1 MAPQPGH
8 TIDQTPEYLAFINT
22 LREYHAKR
30 GTNFE
35 PEPKVGQTPVDLLKL
50 FKVIVEHGGYDKIS
64 EEKLAWRNMVNILEL
79 YSNNEASAAYSLKL
93 AYYKNLA
100 AYEIQTVHKQEPP
113 PPEILEHL
121 SAKGGGLLTRTLE
134 NYGGHRANMR
144 PSGAF
149 DSPMSGTGSTAD
161 SMATPTHQ
169 DHAAPADGTPLSGRA
184 SRGLREAPPQRVIF
198 QPDTAS
204 TRQSRH
210 ASSASGQQHAA
221 GGSGVGGSGASSHL
235 GHLPGNTPQGG
246 GGAHQSF
253 PMHSFPPNHQMQPQ
267 QQQHQSPSQ
276 QHQNQHL
283 RNVSMLY
290 NPPNTDHFSATVQN
304 YEPRGPVPMVLRLVE
319 APANAPNK
327 FLQQQRLQRLA
338 ASGVDLNRFATRP
351 PVPPG
356 NEGPNI
362 YVRCLGALRSG
373 VQAEEAFALSHLVKI
388 SFERGDKYKFE
399 SFPGLAEG
407 LVEKALQVGSLFYH
421 DVQWKVSYDP
431 ETDDLDIGELDG
443 VHGTPDILERIAQ
456 LRPRAAVECIQ
467 TEDFADKL
475 VLITEA
481 ALTIR
486 NMVTLQENAYFV
498 ADFAPCRDFLCIALN
513 LPNRDAVV
521 ELKHCA
527 LDIAEQLTP
536 YLALGDDDPLYQT
549 LLRQL
554 DSADRG
560 TVLTALRAVGRISM
574 NMTQMNRLGS
584 VPPGVLQ
591 SVMNWLLLNDDELMD
606 ACLDFL
612 YQYTAVAANVDRLL
626 RSVRT
631 ESLVSHLVRLLSHGA
646 KRGVKELVLQPE
658 HKLPASEEVL
668 ALPPDLL
675 TRLVATDEP
684 ERCYTWLRCFFEED
698 PDSSITQIAI
708 WQAYQSSFLQPVQQ
722 SGRTMLGAAEF
733 IRNVTHVY
741 HAAGA
746 QIQKEQTPQGEVQKF
761 IIKGIRPR
769 KRPISPE
776 GHEFFRCQWRVA
788 ASNATATTPSAP
800 GNPHVCG
807 IFFGAADKMYTHILT
822 QHMGEKPDAAG
833 KVANVKEREVQCMWA
848 GCRKYPKGTKMLL
861 VDFMKHV
868 KTHAVKAE
876 HDIRHKDKQQQQQDA
891 PAQSTTGNGPHADGS
906 TRSSSG
912 GGSGSST
919 QPSQQQQQQ
928 QQQQQSAG
936 QSPNPLKHQRQRS
949 SVTNGDLMATGP
961 GNSAAANGGGASN
974 AAGAAANSGTPGAS
988 SLSGGSGGGSISSSG
1003 SSSNKRQKRSYVVPA
1018 RTISVA
1024 YEETATMRDERNP
1037 NLPAQ
1042 AAGIPLS
1049 AVLVLRNIAR
1059 NAAKVDVVLDER
1071 GQVVLQV
1078 NDEEGEDAVATKEAA
1093 AAAAAAA
1100 KRGKASQPGTP
1111 SSLSLAT
1118 LQPPPPLQAK
1128 AGSTRHSPAE
1138 AAAAAAAQES
1148 GGWNERLFRPMLP
1161 RLYEIMAENRALAT
1175 YITSLFQ
1182 LIGEEA

>member
-8 TIDQTPEYLAFINT
+8 TIDQTPEYVEFIAK
-22 LREYHAKR
+22 LRDYHAKR

-35 PEPKVGQTPVDLLKL
+35 AEPKVGQTPVDLLKL

-64 EEKLAWRNMVNILEL
+64 EEKLAWRNMVNALEL

-100 AYEIQTVHKQEPP
+100 AYEITTIYKKEPP

-134 NYGGHRANMR
+134 NFGGHRANMR

-149 DSPMSGTGSTAD
+149 DTPMGGVGD
-161 SMATPTHQ
+161 PMATPTHQ
-169 DHAAPADGTPLSGRA
+169 DHGSTGPDGTPLSGRA

-210 ASSASGQQHAA
+210 ASGQQQAGAGSNASHHGPAGQQH
-221 GGSGVGGSGASSHL
+221 
-235 GHLPGNTPQGG
+235 LPGTPQQGG
-246 GGAHQSF
+246 PQQAFGMQ
-253 PMHSFPPNHQMQPQ
+253 PFPPNQNHHLPPHQQHQHASQ
-267 QQQHQSPSQ
+267 QQQS
-276 QHQNQHL
+276 NQ
-283 RNVSMLY
+283 RNASMVY
-290 NPPNTDHFSATVQN
+290 NPPNSELFSSTVQS
-304 YEPRGPVPMVLRLVE
+304 YEPRGPVPIVLKLAE
-319 APANAPNK
+319 APANAPAK
-327 FLQQQRLQRLA
+327 FLQQNRLQRLR
-338 ASGVDLNRFATRP
+338 ASGVSLSRFAARP

-373 VQAEEAFALSHLVKI
+373 LQAEEAFALSHLVKI
-388 SFERGDKYKFE
+388 SYERGDKYKFE

-407 LVEKALQVGSLFYH
+407 LIEKALQVGSLFYH
-421 DVQWKVSYDP
+421 DVQWKVSYDQDVD
-431 ETDDLDIGELDG
+431 ENDVGELDG
-443 VHGTPDILERIAQ
+443 VNGTPDILERIAQ
-456 LRPRAAVECIQ
+456 LQPRDTIDCIQ
-467 TEDFADKL
+467 TEEFADQM

-481 ALTIR
+481 ALTVR
-486 NMVTLQENAYFV
+486 NMVTLPENAFFV
-498 ADFAPCRDFLCIALN
+498 ADFAPCRDFLCIALS
-513 LPNRDAVV
+513 LPDRDAVV

-536 YLALGDDDPLYQT
+536 FLVLGDDDPLYQT

-554 DSADRG
+554 DSPDRG
-560 TVLTALRAVGRISM
+560 IVLTALRAIGRISM
-574 NMTQMNRLGS
+574 NLAETNRLGS
-584 VPPGVLQ
+584 VPPAVLQ
-591 SVMNWLLLNDDELMD
+591 RIMQWLLLNDDELMD

-631 ESLVSHLVRLLSHGA
+631 EELVKQLVGLLSHGA

-658 HKLPASEEVL
+658 RKLPSSEEVL

-684 ERCYTWLRCFFEED
+684 ERCYMWLRCFFEED

-769 KRPISPE
+769 RRPISPE
-776 GHEFFRCQWRVA
+776 GQEFFRCQWRMPSAAAA
-788 ASNATATTPSAP
+788 ASATANPAPLASPS
-800 GNPHVCG
+800 CG
-807 IFFGAADKMYTHILT
+807 IFFDAADKLYEHILKD
-822 QHMGEKPDAAG
+822 HVGEKPGADG
-833 KVANVKEREVQCMWA
+833 KVANVKERDVRCLWA
-848 GCRKYPKGTKMLL
+848 GCRKYPKGTKMPL
-861 VDFMKHV
+861 VDFMKHI
-868 KTHAVKAE
+868 KTHAVQSE
-876 HDIRHKDKQQQQQDA
+876 MDIRQDQKQQQQQQDA
-891 PAQSTTGNGPHADGS
+891 SATSAPSGQSTENGSPADGNG
-906 TRSSSG
+906 SSSNG
-912 GGSGSST
+912 VQSS
-919 QPSQQQQQQ
+919 
-928 QQQQQSAG
+928 
-936 QSPNPLKHQRQRS
+936 NPLKHQRQRS
-949 SVTNGDLMATGP
+949 SVSNGDLMATG
-961 GNSAAANGGGASN
+961 GGGGQANGAGATANGAANGANGTPNGSTSN
-974 AAGAAANSGTPGAS
+974 AA
-988 SLSGGSGGGSISSSG
+988 SG
-1003 SSSNKRQKRSYVVPA
+1003 SATTPNKRQKRSYVVPA
-1018 RTISVA
+1018 KTISVT

-1037 NLPAQ
+1037 NLLPQ

-1059 NAAKVDVVLDER
+1059 NASKAEVILDER
-1071 GQVVLQV
+1071 GQVVMLEDG
-1078 NDEEGEDAVATKEAA
+1078 DEQQQRQHANGKYASTSTSTL
-1093 AAAAAAA
+1093 A
-1100 KRGKASQPGTP
+1100 KRSNKPSQPGTP
-1111 SSLSLAT
+1111 SSSSGL
-1118 LQPPPPLQAK
+1118 LQPSKTGGA
-1128 AGSTRHSPAE
+1128 ASGARHSHSHSPAD
-1138 AAAAAAAQES
+1138 AAAAAAAQEA
-1148 GGWNERLFRPMLP
+1148 GGWNERLFRTMLP

>member
-8 TIDQTPEYLAFINT
+8 TIDQTPEYVEFIAK
-22 LREYHAKR
+22 LRDYHAKR

-35 PEPKVGQTPVDLLKL
+35 AEPKVGQTPVDLLKL

-64 EEKLAWRNMVNILEL
+64 EEKLAWRNMVNALEL

-100 AYEIQTVHKQEPP
+100 AYEITTIHKQEPP

-134 NYGGHRANMR
+134 NFGGHRANMR

-149 DSPMSGTGSTAD
+149 DTPMGGTGD
-161 SMATPTHQ
+161 PIATPTHR
-169 DHAAPADGTPLSGRA
+169 DHGAADPNGTPLSGRA

-210 ASSASGQQHAA
+210 ASGQQAGGGSNASHHGPAGQQHLP
-221 GGSGVGGSGASSHL
+221 GTPQSGA
-235 GHLPGNTPQGG
+235 Q
-246 GGAHQSF
+246 QSF
-253 PMHSFPPNHQMQPQ
+253 GMQPFPPNQNHHLPLHQQQHAPQ
-267 QQQHQSPSQ
+267 QQSHQ
-276 QHQNQHL
+276 
-283 RNVSMLY
+283 RNASMVY
-290 NPPNTDHFSATVQN
+290 NPPNSELFSSTVQS
-304 YEPRGPVPMVLRLVE
+304 YEPHGPVPVVLKLAE
-319 APANAPNK
+319 APANAPAK
-327 FLQQQRLQRLA
+327 FLQQSRLQRLQ
-338 ASGVDLNRFATRP
+338 ASGVSLSRFAARP

-373 VQAEEAFALSHLVKI
+373 LQAEEAFALSHLVKI
-388 SFERGDKYKFE
+388 SYERGDKYKFE

-407 LVEKALQVGSLFYH
+407 LIEKALQVGSLFYH
-421 DVQWKVSYDP
+421 DVQWKVSYDQDVD
-431 ETDDLDIGELDG
+431 ENDLGELDG
-443 VHGTPDILERIAQ
+443 VNGTPDILERIAQ
-456 LRPRAAVECIQ
+456 LQPRDTMDCIQ
-467 TEDFADKL
+467 TEAFADQM
-475 VLITEA
+475 VLIIEA
-481 ALTIR
+481 ALTVR
-486 NMVTLQENAYFV
+486 NMVTLPENAYFV

-513 LPNRDAVV
+513 LPDRDAVV

-536 YLALGDDDPLYQT
+536 FLILGDNDPLYQT

-554 DSADRG
+554 DSPDRG
-560 TVLTALRAVGRISM
+560 VVLTALRAIGRISM
-574 NMTQMNRLGS
+574 NLAETNRLGS
-584 VPPGVLQ
+584 VPPTVLQ
-591 SVMNWLLLNDDELMD
+591 RVMQWLLLNDDELMD

-631 ESLVSHLVRLLSHGA
+631 EELVKQLVGLLSHGA

-658 HKLPASEEVL
+658 RKLPASEEVL

-698 PDSSITQIAI
+698 SDSSITQIAI

-769 KRPISPE
+769 RRPISPE
-776 GHEFFRCQWRVA
+776 GQEFFRCQWRMPA
-788 ASNATATTPSAP
+788 AATANSAP
-800 GNPHVCG
+800 LASPSCG
-807 IFFGAADKMYTHILT
+807 IFFDAADKLYEHILKD
-822 QHMGEKPDAAG
+822 HVGEKPGADG
-833 KVANVKEREVQCMWA
+833 KVANVKERDVRCLWA
-848 GCRKYPKGTKMLL
+848 GCRKYPKGTKMPL
-861 VDFMKHV
+861 VDFMKHI
-868 KTHAVKAE
+868 KTHAVKSE
-876 HDIRHKDKQQQQQDA
+876 MDIRQDQKQQQQQDA
-891 PAQSTTGNGPHADGS
+891 PATSAPSGQSTENGSPADGS
-906 TRSSSG
+906 GSISGVQSS
-912 GGSGSST
+912 
-919 QPSQQQQQQ
+919 
-928 QQQQQSAG
+928 
-936 QSPNPLKHQRQRS
+936 NPLKHQRQRS
-949 SVTNGDLMATGP
+949 SVSNGDLMATGGGAKANGAGATP
-961 GNSAAANGGGASN
+961 NGAANGANGTANGSTSN
-974 AAGAAANSGTPGAS
+974 A
-988 SLSGGSGGGSISSSG
+988 GSGLATTP
-1003 SSSNKRQKRSYVVPA
+1003 NKRQKRSYVVPA
-1018 RTISVA
+1018 KTISVA

-1037 NLPAQ
+1037 NLPPQ

-1059 NAAKVDVVLDER
+1059 NASKAEVVLDER
-1071 GQVVLQV
+1071 GQVVMLEDS
-1078 NDEEGEDAVATKEAA
+1078 DEQQRQANGKYSSAL
-1093 AAAAAAA
+1093 A
-1100 KRGKASQPGTP
+1100 KRNNKPSQPGTP
-1111 SSLSLAT
+1111 SSSSGL
-1118 LQPPPPLQAK
+1118 LQPKTSGA
-1128 AGSTRHSPAE
+1128 ASGVRHSHSPAD
-1138 AAAAAAAQES
+1138 AAAAAAAQEA
-1148 GGWNERLFRPMLP
+1148 GGWNERLFRNMLP

>member
-1 MAPQPGH
+1 MAPQQGH
-8 TIDQTPEYLAFINT
+8 TIDHTPEYIEFINT

-35 PEPKVGQTPVDLLKL
+35 PEPKVGQTPIDLLKL
-50 FKVIVEHGGYDKIS
+50 YKAVVEHGGYDKIS
-64 EEKLAWRNMVNILEL
+64 EEKLAWRNMVNFLEVF
-79 YSNNEASAAYSLKL
+79 SNNEASAAYSLKV

-100 AYEIQTVHKQEPP
+100 AYEISTVYKQEPP
-113 PPEILEHL
+113 PPEILEHI

-134 NYGGHRANMR
+134 NFGGHRISMR
-144 PSGAF
+144 PSSSF
-149 DSPMSGTGSTAD
+149 DSPMGGTGVTVD
-161 SMATPTHQ
+161 QMATPAHQ
-169 DHAAPADGTPLSGRA
+169 DHAPPADGTPISGRA

-198 QPDTAS
+198 QPDTVS
-204 TRQSRH
+204 TRQPRNT
-210 ASSASGQQHAA
+210 SASGQHAA
-221 GGSGVGGSGASSHL
+221 SGSGANSHL
-235 GHLPGNTPQGG
+235 GHLPGTSM
-246 GGAHQSF
+246 GASHQPFST
-253 PMHSFPPNHQMQPQ
+253 HHLPPKHQIQQ
-267 QQQHQSPSQ
+267 QQQHP
-276 QHQNQHL
+276 HQ
-283 RNVSMLY
+283 RNASMEY
-290 NPPNTDHFSATVQN
+290 NPPNTDHFSSVVQN
-304 YEPRGPVPMVLRLVE
+304 YEPRGLVPIVLQLAE

-327 FLQQQRLQRLA
+327 YFQLQRLQRLK
-338 ASGVDLNRFATRP
+338 ASGIDLHRFATRP

-407 LVEKALQVGSLFYH
+407 LLEKALQVGSLFYH
-421 DVQWKVSYDP
+421 DVQWRISYDVDT
-431 ETDDLDIGELDG
+431 EDSDIGELDG

-456 LRPRAAVECIQ
+456 LRPRDVIDCIQ

-486 NMVTLQENAYFV
+486 NMVTLQENAHFI

-513 LPNRDAVV
+513 LPNRDTVV

-536 YLALGDDDPLYQT
+536 FLLLSDDDPLYQT

-554 DSADRG
+554 DSPDRG
-560 TVLTALRAVGRISM
+560 TVLTSLRAVGRISM
-574 NMTQMNRLGS
+574 NMTYTNRLGG

-591 SVMNWLLLNDDELMD
+591 SIMSWLLLNDDELMD

-658 HKLPASEEVL
+658 RKLPASEEVL
-668 ALPPDLL
+668 KLPPELL

-698 PDSSITQIAI
+698 PNSSITQIAI
-708 WQAYQSSFLQPVQQ
+708 WQAYQSSFLQLVQQ

-733 IRNVTHVY
+733 IRNVTHVF

-769 KRPISPE
+769 KRPIGPE
-776 GHEFFRCQWRVA
+776 DQEFFRCPWRVA
-788 ASNATATTPSAP
+788 ASKAGATLSSEA

-807 IFFGAADKMYTHILT
+807 IFFGAADKMYAHILS
-822 QHMGEKPDAAG
+822 QHVGARTDAAG
-833 KVANVKEREVQCMWA
+833 KVTNVPEREVQCLWA
-848 GCRKYPKGTKMLL
+848 GCHKYPKGTKMAF
-861 VDFMKHV
+861 VDFMKHI

-876 HDIRHKDKQQQQQDA
+876 QDVRPKDQQDVSKA
-891 PAQSTTGNGPHADGS
+891 STSGQPTAETGSLADGNTS
-906 TRSSSG
+906 SSSSG
-912 GGSGSST
+912 AT
-919 QPSQQQQQQ
+919 QQHQQP
-928 QQQQQSAG
+928 G
-936 QSPNPLKHQRQRS
+936 QPLNSLKHQRQRS
-949 SVTNGDLMATGP
+949 SVTNGDLLATGP
-961 GNSAAANGGGASN
+961 GGSAGAIGSGAAN
-974 AAGAAANSGTPGAS
+974 AAGAAANGMPG
-988 SLSGGSGGGSISSSG
+988 GGSSGGGSG
-1003 SSSNKRQKRSYVVPA
+1003 SSLAGSSDKRQKRSYVVPA
-1018 RTISVA
+1018 ETISVA
-1024 YEETATMRDERNP
+1024 YEETATVRDERNP
-1037 NLPAQ
+1037 NLPPQ

-1059 NAAKVDVVLDER
+1059 NAAKADVVLDER
-1071 GQVVLQV
+1071 GQVILQV
-1078 NDEEGEDAVATKEAA
+1078 GEDEGEVIATSAA
-1093 AAAAAAA
+1093 AASA
-1100 KRGKASQPGTP
+1100 RRNKASQPSTP
-1111 SSLSLAT
+1111 SSSSVANVQQSLQHRGVA
-1118 LQPPPPLQAK
+1118 
-1128 AGSTRHSPAE
+1128 STRISPAE
-1138 AAAAAAAQES
+1138 AAAAAAAREA

-1161 RLYEIMAENRALAT
+1161 RLYEIMTENRALAS

>member
-8 TIDQTPEYLAFINT
+8 TIDQTPEYMAFIET

-64 EEKLAWRNMVNILEL
+64 EEKLAWRNMVNLLEL
-79 YSNNEASAAYSLKL
+79 FSNNEASAAYSLKL

-100 AYEIQTVHKQEPP
+100 AYEITTIHKQEPP
-113 PPEILEHL
+113 PPEILEHI

-134 NYGGHRANMR
+134 NFGGHRGGMR

-149 DSPMSGTGSTAD
+149 DSPMGGGTTD
-161 SMATPTHQ
+161 PMATPTHQ
-169 DHAAPADGTPLSGRA
+169 DHVTADGTPVSGRA

-210 ASSASGQQHAA
+210 ASGQQAA
-221 GGSGVGGSGASSHL
+221 GVSGGANSGHQN
-235 GHLPGNTPQGG
+235 HLPGTPQGG
-246 GGAHQSF
+246 PHQAF
-253 PMHSFPPNHQMQPQ
+253 PMHNAPSSHHLPPHQQQPQ
-267 QQQHQSPSQ
+267 QQP
-276 QHQNQHL
+276 HL
-283 RNVSMLY
+283 RNASMLY
-290 NPPNTDHFSATVQN
+290 NPPNSDQFSPIVQN
-304 YEPRGPVPMVLRLVE
+304 YEPRGPVPIVLQLAE
-319 APANAPNK
+319 APANAANK

-373 VQAEEAFALSHLVKI
+373 VQSEEAFALSHLVKI

-407 LVEKALQVGSLFYH
+407 LLEKALQVGSLFYH
-421 DVQWKVSYDP
+421 DVQWTVSYDP
-431 ETDDLDIGELDG
+431 ETDESDIGELDG

-456 LRPRAAVECIQ
+456 LRPRDAIDCIQ
-467 TEDFADKL
+467 TEHFADQL

-486 NMVTLQENAYFV
+486 NMVTLQENAYFI

-536 YLALGDDDPLYQT
+536 FLSLGDDDPLYQT

-554 DSADRG
+554 DSSDRG
-560 TVLTALRAVGRISM
+560 IVLTALRAIGRISM

-584 VPPGVLQ
+584 VPPSVLQ

-658 HKLPASEEVL
+658 HKLPASDEVL
-668 ALPPDLL
+668 TLPPDLL
-675 TRLVATDEP
+675 PRLVATDEP
-684 ERCYTWLRCFFEED
+684 ERCYAWLRCFFEED

-708 WQAYQSSFLQPVQQ
+708 WQAYQSAFLQPVQQ
-722 SGRTMLGAAEF
+722 SGRNMLGAAEF
-733 IRNVTHVY
+733 IRNVTNVF

-776 GHEFFRCQWRVA
+776 GQEFFRCQWRVA
-788 ASNATATTPSAP
+788 STKATATSNAAP
-800 GNPHVCG
+800 VCG
-807 IFFGAADKMYTHILT
+807 IFFGAADKMYQHILT
-822 QHMGEKPDAAG
+822 QHLGEKPDTEG
-833 KVANVKEREVQCMWA
+833 KVANVKEREVQCLWA
-848 GCRKYPKGTKMLL
+848 GCRKYPKGTNMPL
-861 VDFMKHV
+861 VDFMKHI

-876 HDIRHKDKQQQQQDA
+876 HDIRHKDQQQQ
-891 PAQSTTGNGPHADGS
+891 PE
-906 TRSSSG
+906 SSSSTAASG
-912 GGSGSST
+912 TPSGQQTTENGSPADT
-919 QPSQQQQQQ
+919 DQQQP
-928 QQQQQSAG
+928 G
-936 QSPNPLKHQRQRS
+936 QPPNPLKHQRQRS
-949 SVTNGDLMATGP
+949 SVTNGDLMATGGGP
-961 GNSAAANGGGASN
+961 TAN
-974 AAGAAANSGTPGAS
+974 GAAANSVGAGGAS
-988 SLSGGSGGGSISSSG
+988 AANGTSGGSGSSSG
-1003 SSSNKRQKRSYVVPA
+1003 SNKRQKRSYVVPA
-1018 RTISVA
+1018 KTISVA

-1037 NLPAQ
+1037 NLPPQ

-1059 NAAKVDVVLDER
+1059 NAVKADVVLDER
-1071 GQVVLQV
+1071 GQIVLTV
-1078 NDEEGEDAVATKEAA
+1078 NDENEDGANSGRSATS
-1093 AAAAAAA
+1093 AAAAAA
-1100 KRGKASQPGTP
+1100 KRNKASQPGTP
-1111 SSLSLAT
+1111 SSSAALL
-1118 LQPPPPLQAK
+1118 PPK
-1128 AGSTRHSPAE
+1128 STTTGSVRHSSAD
-1138 AAAAAAAQES
+1138 AAAAAAAQEG
-1148 GGWNERLFRPMLP
+1148 GGWNERLFRPVLP
-1161 RLYEIMAENRALAT
+1161 RLYEIMAENRALAS